1 MTHAD
6 QDSRITI
13 DSHDEAIDD
22 MPDPD
27 RDEIQQWR
35 DELEKLRANVAEK
48 NERIALLQQVLDMV
62 PIMDR
67 LRGVSTNT
75 SKVEIRTHEP
85 TIVNADVTLV
95 SAIPMVLQ
103 KHRRPMTPSE
113 IKRHL
118 PDAGYTKPIGE
129 TYFYTALRRS
139 IEKKRVAKNKDGNYI
154 FVETS

>member
-1 MTHAD
+1 MTH
-6 QDSRITI
+6 RNEPFITT
-13 DSHDEAIDD
+13 DSHNEAIDA
-22 MPDPD
+22 MPAPD

-35 DELEKLRANVAEK
+35 DELEKLRVDVAEK

-67 LRGVSTNT
+67 LRGVSVEA
-75 SKVEIRTHEP
+75 SKVEMRMHQPAVTNGDI
-85 TIVNADVTLV
+85 TLV
-95 SAIPMVLQ
+95 SAIPAVLQ

-118 PDAGYTKPIGE
+118 PDAGYTKPFGE

-139 IEKKRVAKNKDGNYI
+139 IEKKHVTKNKDGNYI
-154 FVETS
+154 FVETN